1 MEILNE
7 NILLVTVIII
17 ALGFVTNFVV
27 KLLISGSENIKSKTN
42 NVMLNTIIDSVAS
55 NAVNIIK
62 ALNQTVVDDLK
73 EKSSD
78 GKLTMEEIAEIKS
91 SAIQILASTLSTESK
106 QTLDR
111 VFGDSNMYLQNV
123 IEAKLDD
130 MKKGKVK

>member
-1 MEILNE
+1 
-7 NILLVTVIII
+7 
-17 ALGFVTNFVV
+17 
-27 KLLISGSENIKSKTN
+27 
-42 NVMLNTIIDSVAS
+42 
-55 NAVNIIK
+55 
-62 ALNQTVVDDLK
+62 
-73 EKSSD
+73 
-78 GKLTMEEIAEIKS
+78 MEEIAEIKS

>member
-1 MEILNE
+1 
-7 NILLVTVIII
+7 LV
-17 ALGFVTNFVV
+17 F
-27 KLLISGSENIKSKTN
+27 
-42 NVMLNTIIDSVAS
+42 DY
-55 NAVNIIK
+55 
-62 ALNQTVVDDLK
+62 LK